1 LSSGQLALVAKA
13 ASGAWMLNKLSS
25 TDTSETPQSDQVFG
39 VNAAQGFDLHE
50 GLSFVWRQWKII
62 ASAAAIAVLIGFI
75 VTLTQTPR
83 YTATALVLLDPQRQT
98 APGPGS
104 EQSTSEI
111 SDAIIDNQISITR
124 STAFLKRV
132 VERIHLVSD
141 PEFGSTAPEKSKDLP
156 APSSAG
162 EAIPPNVMASV
173 DALHEAITVGRVGLG
188 SIFSISVTSVDPA
201 RASMLANAV
210 ASGYVVEKLDA
221 RFDAAKN
228 ASAWLSDRLVDLR
241 KQLRQSEEA
250 VAQFRSD
257 HGMVQSGSN
266 ISLNQQQLSDLNLKL
281 VEARNDLAQKKARV
295 DLLRSIKEKGGNIQS
310 LPNLPDSAALQALR
324 AQDAAASQKEADLV
338 ARYNDRHP
346 LVVNVRAEH
355 RDIQRAIAAEMQRMG
370 GNVQNEYELA
380 KSKVDAL
387 EQSLR
392 EATGQTGAEDKTA
405 ITLRELERTAAV
417 NKTLF
422 ENFLQKAK
430 ITQEQSTFDAQ
441 DARVITPAQPP
452 GAPSYPKKSRELVI
466 ALVIGLLLGVG
477 GALGKEK
484 LMTGFVTPQQV
495 EEILRLPLLASVASM
510 TKSDLMA
517 NGKATKLPLVPG
529 AMPLSRF
536 SEAMRML
543 RSGIL
548 MTDVDDPPKVI
559 QVTSAVPS
567 EGKTTIALSMAVSA
581 ATSGLR
587 VLFIDADLRHPSA
600 THFLEMQKLP
610 GLVELLSAGL
620 EMQEAVKY
628 NHRLK
633 LWALSAGCKTQN
645 PADILASER
654 MKAFISVAKQSFDV
668 VVIDTAPIGPVIDS
682 IVVSNLV
689 DKVVFVVRWA
699 STARELVQQ
708 SVQRFPG
715 HRKVAGIIFNQV
727 NEKLARKYGKHANA
741 YYGSGGYN
749 KYYNG

>member
-1 LSSGQLALVAKA
+1 
-13 ASGAWMLNKLSS
+13 MLNKMSP
-25 TDTSETPQSDQVFG
+25 TDTTQETDQAFGPQAV
-39 VNAAQGFDLHE
+39 QGFDLHE
-50 GLSFVWRQWKII
+50 YISFVWRQWKII
-62 ASAAAIAVLIGFI
+62 ASAAGIALLIGII

-83 YTATALVLLDPQRQT
+83 YTATALVLLEPQKQT

-104 EQSTSEI
+104 EQSTSSVTDAVI
-111 SDAIIDNQISITR
+111 VNQIAIIR

-132 VERIHLVSD
+132 VERINLLSD
-141 PEFGSTAPEKSKDLP
+141 PEFGSTAPQGPQNSSP
-156 APSSAG
+156 ASNV
-162 EAIPPNVMASV
+162 IPPHVMASV
-173 DALHEAITVGRVGLG
+173 NALHEAITVNRVGLG

-201 RASMLANAV
+201 RATMLANAV

-257 HGMVQSGSN
+257 HGLVQGGSN
-266 ISLNQQQLSDLNLKL
+266 ITLNQQQLSDFNAKL
-281 VEARNDLAQKKARV
+281 IEARNDLAQKKARV

-310 LPNLPDSAALQALR
+310 LPNLPSSSALQALHT
-324 AQDAAASQKEADLV
+324 QDAAASQKEADLV
-338 ARYNDRHP
+338 ARYSDRHP
-346 LVVNVRAEH
+346 LVVNIRAER
-355 RDIQRAIAAEMQRMG
+355 RDIQRAIAAEMQQLG
-370 GNVQNEYELA
+370 ANVQNEYELA
-380 KSKVDAL
+380 KSRVDAL

-441 DARVITPAQPP
+441 EARVITPAQPP
-452 GAPSYPKKSRELVI
+452 GAPSFPNKQREILT
-466 ALVIGLLLGVG
+466 ALFIGLLLGVG

-484 LMTGFVTPQQV
+484 LMTGFVTPRQI
-495 EEILRLPLLASVASM
+495 EEMLGLPLLASVASM
-510 TKSDLMA
+510 ASSDLII
-517 NGKATKLPLVPG
+517 NGKATKLPFFPA

-559 QVTSAVPS
+559 QVTSGVPS
-567 EGKTTIALSMAVSA
+567 EGKTTIALSLAVSA
-581 ATSGLR
+581 AASGLK
-587 VLFIDADLRHPSA
+587 VLFVDADLRHPSA
-600 THFLEMQKLP
+600 SRFLGLQKEP
-610 GLVELLSAGL
+610 GLVDMLSGRI
-620 EMQEAVKY
+620 EMRDAIKY
-628 NHRLK
+628 NENSK
-633 LWALSAGCKTQN
+633 LWALSAGGKTQN

-654 MKAFISVAKQSFDV
+654 MKTFISFCKQSFDV
-668 VVIDTAPIGPVIDS
+668 VVIDSAPIGPVIDS
-682 IVVSNLV
+682 VVISNLV
-689 DKVVFVVRWA
+689 DKVIFVVRWA
-699 STARELVQQ
+699 STAREQVQQ
-708 SVQRFPG
+708 SVQRLPG
-715 HRKVAGIIFNQV
+715 HRKVAGIVFNQV
-727 NEKLARKYGKHANA
+727 NERLARKYGKHANA
-741 YYGSGGYN
+741 YYGSTDYK
-749 KYYNG
+749 KYYSG

>member
-1 LSSGQLALVAKA
+1 
-13 ASGAWMLNKLSS
+13 MLNKLSA
-25 TDTSETPQSDQVFG
+25 TDAIEAPEVGQTFG
-39 VNAAQGFDLHE
+39 PPPAQGFDLHE
-50 GLSFVWRQWKII
+50 AISFVWRQWKFI
-62 ASAAAIAVLIGFI
+62 AAFVGIALLIGVI
-75 VTLTQTPR
+75 VVLKQTPR
-83 YTATALVLLDPQRQT
+83 YTATALVLLEPQKQT
-98 APGPGS
+98 IPGT
-104 EQSTSEI
+104 EQSGPDVN
-111 SDAIIDNQISITR
+111 DAMVENQVAVIR
-124 STAFLKRV
+124 STAFLKHV
-132 VERIHLVSD
+132 VERTHLVSD
-141 PEFGSTAPEKSKDLP
+141 PEFGSTAPQESKDVQV
-156 APSSAG
+156 PSPAG

-173 DALHEAITVGRVGLG
+173 AALQNAMTVERTGLG
-188 SIFSISVTSVDPA
+188 TIFSVSMTSVDPT
-201 RASMLANAV
+201 RAATLANAV

-221 RFDAAKN
+221 RFDAAKS

-266 ISLNQQQLSDLNLKL
+266 ITLNQQQLSDLNVKL

-324 AQDAAASQKEADLV
+324 AQDAAASQKEADLA
-338 ARYNDRHP
+338 ARYNERHP
-346 LVVNVRAEH
+346 LVVNIRAER
-355 RDIQRAIAAEMQRMG
+355 RDIQRAIATEMQRMG
-370 GNVQNEYELA
+370 ANVQNEYELA

-417 NKTLF
+417 NKSLF

-430 ITQEQSTFDAQ
+430 ITQEQSTFDAR
-441 DARVITPAQPP
+441 DARVITPAEQP
-452 GAPSYPKKSRELVI
+452 GAPSSPKRLREI
-466 ALVIGLLLGVG
+466 ATAFIIGLLLGVG
-477 GALGKEK
+477 GAWAKEK
-484 LMTGFVTPQQV
+484 LMTGFLTPRQV
-495 EEILRLPLLASVASM
+495 EEILGLPLLASVASM
-510 TKSDLMA
+510 AKSDLKV
-517 NGKATKLPLVPG
+517 NGKPTKLPTLPA

-600 THFLEMQKLP
+600 SHFLEMQKLP
-610 GLVELLSAGL
+610 GLVDMLSGSI
-620 EMQEAVKY
+620 EMRDAVKY
-628 NHRLK
+628 NHSLR
-633 LWALSAGCKTQN
+633 LWALSAGGKTQN

-654 MKAFISVAKQSFDV
+654 MKAFISVCKQSFDV
-668 VVIDTAPIGPVIDS
+668 VVIDTAPIGPVIDP

-699 STARELVQQ
+699 STSRDLVQQ
-708 SVQRFPG
+708 SVQRFHG

-727 NEKLARKYGKHANA
+727 NEQLARKYGRHANA
-741 YYGSGGYN
+741 YYGSGEYQ
-749 KYYNG
+749 KYYSG

>member
-1 LSSGQLALVAKA
+1 MAKA

-25 TDTSETPQSDQVFG
+25 TDSVETPQVDQGFG
-39 VNAAQGFDLHE
+39 PNAAQGFDLHE
-50 GLSFVWRQWKII
+50 ALSFVWRQWKII
-62 ASAAAIAVLIGFI
+62 ASAAAIAVLIGVI

-98 APGPGS
+98 APGPGPD
-104 EQSTSEI
+104 QSNADV
-111 SDAIIDNQISITR
+111 SDAVIDNQISIIK

-141 PEFGSTAPEKSKDLP
+141 PEFGSTTPEKSKDLA
-156 APSSAG
+156 APSPAG
-162 EAIPPNVMASV
+162 ETIPPNVMASV
-173 DALHEAITVGRVGLG
+173 GALHEAITVGRVGLG
-188 SIFSISVTSVDPA
+188 SIFSISVTSFDPT
-201 RASMLANAV
+201 RAAMLANAV

-257 HGMVQSGSN
+257 HGLVQSGSN
-266 ISLNQQQLSDLNLKL
+266 ISLNQQQLSDLNVKL

-310 LPNLPDSAALQALR
+310 LPNLPDSGALQALR
-324 AQDAAASQKEADLV
+324 AQDAAASQKEADLA
-338 ARYNDRHP
+338 ARYNERHP
-346 LVVNVRAEH
+346 LVVNIRAER

-370 GNVQNEYELA
+370 ANVQNEYELA
-380 KSKVDAL
+380 KSKVNAL
-387 EQSLR
+387 EQSLQ

-452 GAPSYPKKSRELVI
+452 GVPSYPKKSRELVI

-495 EEILRLPLLASVASM
+495 EEMLRLPLLASVASM
-510 TKSDLMA
+510 ASSDLMV
-517 NGKATKLPLVPG
+517 NGKNTKLPLIPA

-567 EGKTTIALSMAVSA
+567 EGKTTVALSLAVSA
-581 ATSGLR
+581 ATSGLK

-600 THFLEMQKLP
+600 SHFLGMEKLP
-610 GLVELLSAGL
+610 GLVDMLSGRL
-620 EMQEAVKY
+620 EMQDAVKY
-628 NHRLK
+628 NDNAK
-633 LWALSAGCKTQN
+633 FWALSAGRKTQN
-645 PADILASER
+645 PADILASDR
-654 MKAFISVAKQSFDV
+654 MKAFISLCKQSFDV
-668 VVIDTAPIGPVIDS
+668 IVIDSAPIGPVMDS
-682 IVVSNLV
+682 IVVSSLV

-708 SVQRFPG
+708 SVQRLPG
-715 HRKVAGIIFNQV
+715 HRKVAGIVFNQV
-727 NEKLARKYGKHANA
+727 NEHLARKYGRHASA
-741 YYGSGGYN
+741 YYGGGDYS

>member
-1 LSSGQLALVAKA
+1 
-13 ASGAWMLNKLSS
+13 
-25 TDTSETPQSDQVFG
+25 
-39 VNAAQGFDLHE
+39 
-50 GLSFVWRQWKII
+50 
-62 ASAAAIAVLIGFI
+62 
-75 VTLTQTPR
+75 
-83 YTATALVLLDPQRQT
+83 
-98 APGPGS
+98 
-104 EQSTSEI
+104 
-111 SDAIIDNQISITR
+111 
-124 STAFLKRV
+124 
-132 VERIHLVSD
+132 
-141 PEFGSTAPEKSKDLP
+141 
-156 APSSAG
+156 
-162 EAIPPNVMASV
+162 
-173 DALHEAITVGRVGLG
+173 
-188 SIFSISVTSVDPA
+188 
-201 RASMLANAV
+201 MLANAV

-257 HGMVQSGSN
+257 HGLVQGGSN
-266 ISLNQQQLSDLNLKL
+266 ITLNQQQLSDFNAKL
-281 VEARNDLAQKKARV
+281 IEARNDLAQKKARV

-310 LPNLPDSAALQALR
+310 LPNLPSSSALQALHT
-324 AQDAAASQKEADLV
+324 QDAAASQKEADLV

-346 LVVNVRAEH
+346 QVVNIRAER
-355 RDIQRAIAAEMQRMG
+355 RDIQRAIAAEMQQLG
-370 GNVQNEYELA
+370 ASVQNEYELA
-380 KSKVDAL
+380 KSRVDSL

-441 DARVITPAQPP
+441 EARVITPAQQP
-452 GAPSYPKKSRELVI
+452 GAPSYPNKQREI
-466 ALVIGLLLGVG
+466 FMALFMGLLLGVG
-477 GALGKEK
+477 AALGKEK
-484 LMTGFVTPQQV
+484 LMTGFVTPRQV
-495 EEILRLPLLASVASM
+495 EEMLGLPLLASVASM
-510 TKSDLMA
+510 ASSDLIV
-517 NGKATKLPLVPG
+517 NGKATKLPMFPA

-543 RSGIL
+543 RSGIM

-567 EGKTTIALSMAVSA
+567 EGKTTVAISLAVSA
-581 ATSGLR
+581 ATSGLK

-600 THFLEMQKLP
+600 SHFLGLQKQP
-610 GLVELLSAGL
+610 GLVDMLSGRIEMRDAIKYNENSKLWTLSAG
-620 EMQEAVKY
+620 
-628 NHRLK
+628 
-633 LWALSAGCKTQN
+633 GKTQN

-654 MKAFISVAKQSFDV
+654 MKTFISVSKQSFDV

-682 IVVSNLV
+682 VVISNLV
-689 DKVVFVVRWA
+689 DKVIFVVRWA

-708 SVQRFPG
+708 SVQRLPG
-715 HRKVAGIIFNQV
+715 HRKVAGIVFNQV
-727 NEKLARKYGKHANA
+727 NERLARKYGKHASA
-741 YYGSGGYN
+741 YYYGSRDYK

>member
-1 LSSGQLALVAKA
+1 VANA
-13 ASGAWMLNKLSS
+13 ASGASMLNKLSP
-25 TDTSETPQSDQVFG
+25 TDTIEGPQADQG
-39 VNAAQGFDLHE
+39 LGLNAAQGFDLHE

-62 ASAAAIAVLIGFI
+62 ASAAVIAVLIGVI
-75 VTLTQTPR
+75 LTLTQTPR
-83 YTATALVLLDPQRQT
+83 YSATALVLLDPQKQT
-98 APGPGS
+98 APTPGS
-104 EQSTSEI
+104 DQNTYGDV
-111 SDAIIDNQISITR
+111 SDAVIDNQIAIIR

-132 VERIHLVSD
+132 VERIHLESD
-141 PEFGSTAPEKSKDLP
+141 PEFGSIAPPASQTSTAASNAIPP
-156 APSSAG
+156 NV
-162 EAIPPNVMASV
+162 IPPNVMASV
-173 DALHEAITVGRVGLG
+173 DALKGAITVTRIGLG

-201 RASMLANAV
+201 RASRLANAV

-228 ASAWLSDRLVDLR
+228 ASDWLSDRLVDLR

-346 LVVNVRAEH
+346 LVVNVRAER

-387 EQSLR
+387 EQSLQA
-392 EATGQTGAEDKTA
+392 ATGQTGAEDKTA

-452 GAPSYPKKSRELVI
+452 FAPSYPNKSREI
-466 ALVIGLLLGVG
+466 AMALFIGLLLGVG

-495 EEILRLPLLASVASM
+495 EEMLRLPLLASVASM

-600 THFLEMQKLP
+600 SRFLEMQKLP
-610 GLVELLSAGL
+610 GLVDMLSGAI
-620 EMQEAVKY
+620 EMQDAIKY
-628 NHRLK
+628 SHSLK
-633 LWALSAGCKTQN
+633 LWALSAGGKTQN

-654 MKAFISVAKQSFDV
+654 MKTFISLCKQSFDV
-668 VVIDTAPIGPVIDS
+668 VVIDTAPIGPVIDP

-727 NEKLARKYGKHANA
+727 NEQLARKYGKHANA